1 MKILHRY
8 IFCSVLFTSLAA
20 VGLFVF
26 LLLAGNILKD
36 IIGLLMTGRLNIQMF
51 LQLML
56 LLIPYVV
63 SYALPLG
70 ILTGL
75 LMVLGR
81 LSAQREVVALKSV
94 GLSLLPI
101 ATPVIAVALLGVA
114 LSIVINCFYAPEAK
128 TRYRNLLANTVRQS
142 PLSFV
147 APKTF
152 IHEFTGY
159 VLYVG
164 AKSGNSLQDF
174 WIWELDNNFNA
185 IKLLRAREGKFDYD
199 VEGDALILSLIDGFS
214 EMRSARNPNDLQ
226 SIRPTVSFRVAR
238 LRLPLD
244 RLLGRKSSY
253 VSLSTLNINQLLKR
267 KEALSEKI
275 IQLENEVDEDE
286 RKNAIAEK
294 IKVQM
299 QIQKNLAMAFSVL
312 SLTLIGI
319 PLGIKVSRKE
329 TYANLGLALA
339 LAMGYYFLIIIVGWL
354 EKAPQ
359 LRPDLIIWVP
369 NFVFQATGFW
379 LIFRANKY

>member
-1 MKILHRY
+1 M
-8 IFCSVLFTSLAA
+8 
-20 VGLFVF
+20 
-26 LLLAGNILKD
+26 
-36 IIGLLMTGRLNIQMF
+36 
-51 LQLML
+51 QLML

-75 LMVLGR
+75 LMILGR
-81 LSAQREVVALKSV
+81 LSAQREVVALKTA
-94 GLSLLPI
+94 GLSLWHI
-101 ATPVIAVALLGVA
+101 AAPVVAIAMLGVA
-114 LSIVINCFYAPEAK
+114 LSALINCYYAPEAK
-128 TRYRNLLANTVRQS
+128 TRYRNLLSNVVRQS

-147 APKTF
+147 TPKTF

-174 WIWELDNNFNA
+174 WIWELDKDYNA
-185 IKLLRAREGKFDYD
+185 IKLLRARQGKFEYD
-199 VEGDALILSLIDGFS
+199 EKGDALILTLIDGFS
-214 EMRSARNPNDLQ
+214 ELRSTRNPDELQ
-226 SIRPTVSFRVAR
+226 HIRPSVSFGVAR

-253 VSLSTLNINQLLKR
+253 VSLSTLNLNQLLER
-267 KEALSEKI
+267 KDALSEKI
-275 IQLENEVDEDE
+275 DELESGVDELTRD
-286 RKNAIAEK
+286 KTVAEK

-329 TYANLGLALA
+329 TYANFSLALA
-339 LAMGYYFLIIIVGWL
+339 LAMGYYFLIIIVGWM
-354 EKAPQ
+354 EKEPQ
-359 LRPDLIIWVP
+359 LRPDLIIWLP
-369 NFVFQATGFW
+369 NILFQATGLW
-379 LIFRANKY
+379 LFVRANQY

>member
-1 MKILHRY
+1 MKIIHRY
-8 IFCSVLFTSLAA
+8 IFRSVLFSSLAA

-36 IIGLLMTGRLNIQMF
+36 IIGLLMTGRLNLQMF

-75 LMVLGR
+75 LMALGR
-81 LSAQREVVALKSV
+81 LSANREVVALKSV
-94 GLSLLPI
+94 GISIFHI
-101 ATPVIAVALLGVA
+101 ATPVITVALLGVVLSA
-114 LSIVINCFYAPEAK
+114 LINCFYAPEAK
-128 TRYRNLLANTVRQS
+128 TRYRNVLSNTVRQS

-164 AKSGNSLQDF
+164 EKSGNTLKDF
-174 WIWELDNNFNA
+174 WIWELDDNYNA
-185 IKLLRAREGKFDYD
+185 IKLLRAREGKFNYD
-199 VEGDALILSLIDGFS
+199 AKGDALILTLVEGFS

-244 RLLGRKSSY
+244 RLLGRKSNY
-253 VSLSTLNINQLLKR
+253 VSLSTLNIYQLMDR
-267 KEALSEKI
+267 KEMLAEKI
-275 IQLENEVDEDE
+275 TQLENEVDADE
-286 RKNAIAEK
+286 RKITIAEK
-294 IKVQM
+294 IIVQM
-299 QIQKNLAMAFSVL
+299 QIQKNIAMAFSVL

-329 TYANLGLALA
+329 TYANLALALA

-354 EKAPQ
+354 EKAPH

-369 NFVFQATGFW
+369 NLVFQATGLW
-379 LIFRANKY
+379 LIFRADK

>member
-1 MKILHRY
+1 
-8 IFCSVLFTSLAA
+8 
-20 VGLFVF
+20 
-26 LLLAGNILKD
+26 
-36 IIGLLMTGRLNIQMF
+36 MTGRLNLQMF

-75 LMVLGR
+75 LMALGR
-81 LSAQREVVALKSV
+81 LSAHQEVVALKSV
-94 GLSLLPI
+94 GISIFHI
-101 ATPVIAVALLGVA
+101 ATPVITVALLGVVLSA
-114 LSIVINCFYAPEAK
+114 LINCYYAPEAK
-128 TRYRNLLANTVRQS
+128 TRYRNVLANTVRQS

-164 AKSGNSLQDF
+164 EKSGNTLKDF
-174 WIWELDNNFNA
+174 WIWELDDNYNV
-185 IKLLRAREGKFDYD
+185 IKLLRAREGKFNYD
-199 VEGDALILSLIDGFS
+199 AKGDALILTLVEGFS

-226 SIRPTVSFRVAR
+226 SIRPTVSFRLAR

-253 VSLSTLNINQLLKR
+253 VSLSTLNINQLMDR
-267 KEALSEKI
+267 KEMLAEKI
-275 IQLENEVDEDE
+275 TQLENVVDADE
-286 RKNAIAEK
+286 RKTTITEK

-299 QIQKNLAMAFSVL
+299 QIQKNIAMAFSVL

-339 LAMGYYFLIIIVGWL
+339 LAMGYYFLIIMVGWL
-354 EKAPQ
+354 EKSSQ

-369 NFVFQATGFW
+369 NLVFQATGLW
-379 LIFRANKY
+379 LIFRANQ